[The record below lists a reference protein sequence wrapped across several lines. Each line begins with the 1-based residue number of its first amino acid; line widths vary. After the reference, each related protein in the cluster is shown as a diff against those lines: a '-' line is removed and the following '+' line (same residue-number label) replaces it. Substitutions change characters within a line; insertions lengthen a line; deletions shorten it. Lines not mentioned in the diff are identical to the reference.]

1 MPRTYATNRIRVS
14 PWNSIPFLLGCRV
27 FARVSLQG
35 HATLERIQAAGLA
48 SRPVQEEDCCKRTLV
63 MRAFSYNQ
71 RSMGVGHLKPSI
83 RGKQLTSANMPL
95 QAAPNIALT
104 IDDTILE
111 LLPTAVYV
119 CNAEGIVVRYN
130 RKAAEL

>member
-1 MPRTYATNRIRVS
+1 
-14 PWNSIPFLLGCRV
+14 
-27 FARVSLQG
+27 
-35 HATLERIQAAGLA
+35 
-48 SRPVQEEDCCKRTLV
+48 
-63 MRAFSYNQ
+63 
-71 RSMGVGHLKPSI
+71 MGVGHLKPSI